1 MTGFVNRLDL
11 RHPMISARTSPR
23 WENALRGP
31 QGRLAPNPGQA
42 GPERGSPWLSAA
54 RKGPSGRLMKV
65 PDRSKSPPKPPVS
78 LGKAGKAF
86 WRRVVDGWTLDVA
99 ELEVLDQAC
108 ATLDRAEQARAVL
121 DKEGLTITAGR
132 GSIKTHPA
140 AAIERDSRTLFARL
154 VRDLGLQHADQLDQ
168 ALDHRYSADKK
179 RSAIRAVRE
188 RKE

>member
-1 MTGFVNRLDL
+1 MT
-11 RHPMISARTSPR
+11 
-23 WENALRGP
+23 
-31 QGRLAPNPGQA
+31 
-42 GPERGSPWLSAA
+42 
-54 RKGPSGRLMKV
+54 
-65 PDRSKSPPKPPVS
+65 DRPKSPPKPPVS

-121 DKEGLTITAGR
+121 DKEGLTISAGR

-154 VRDLGLQHADQLDQ
+154 VRDLGLQHADQPEQSLDR
-168 ALDHRYSADKK
+168 RYSADRK
-179 RSAIRAVRE
+179 RRPARD
-188 RKE
+188 RKET